1 MKTFLKKKKIALALL
16 LVSTVI
22 LLNSCHKEGIGGNAS
37 ISGLVKHHEALIPNA
52 TVYIKYGVKEFPGT
66 DVSVYDASVRA
77 DANAHYEFLSLYK
90 GDYFIY
96 GVGIDVNGG
105 VANSFPVTGGISTKI
120 KNNKAYTIDV
130 PVTE

>member
-1 MKTFLKKKKIALALL
+1 MKTFLNFRKIFFALL
-16 LVSTVI
+16 LAITSM
-22 LLNSCHKEGIGGNAS
+22 LLNSCHKEGIGGKAS
-37 ISGLVKHHEALIPNA
+37 ISGLVKHHDALIPNA
-52 TVYIKYGVKEFPGT
+52 TVYIKYGATEFPGV
-66 DVSVYDASVRA
+66 DVSIYDESVIA
-77 DANAHYEFLSLYK
+77 DAKANYEFVNLYK

-120 KNNKAYTIDV
+120 KHNKAYNIDV